1 VQTHDGYLWIGTYSG
16 LARFDGVRFVV
27 FDENNA
33 PELHDSRITS
43 LFESSDGTLWI
54 GHENDEVTSPLLNGH

>member
-1 VQTHDGYLWIGTYSG
+1 
-16 LARFDGVRFVV
+16 VRFVV